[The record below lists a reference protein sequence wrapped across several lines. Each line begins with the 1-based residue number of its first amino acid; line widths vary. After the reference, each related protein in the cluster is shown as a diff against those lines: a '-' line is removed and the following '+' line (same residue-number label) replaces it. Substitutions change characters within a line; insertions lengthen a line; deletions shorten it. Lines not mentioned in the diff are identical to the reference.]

1 MTGVFILR
9 VCWKESD
16 VKQEKKQ
23 MPNQGWWKEFF
34 ITTETHKSKQ
44 EKNRPAGRRA
54 SKSLLSHINAPHWG
68 IYKLNQSSPRPIPFL
83 AFWLRSSVVSVLIS
97 LISDTRFI
105 EPCDINLIFLVAGLS
120 GSLLPGSAC
129 VALDLDYFLGWY
141 TTSPSRWPKEHKT
154 GWFWICIWK

>member
-9 VCWKESD
+9 VCWKGSD
-16 VKQEKKQ
+16 AKQEKRQ

-68 IYKLNQSSPRPIPFL
+68 IYKLDQSSLTYISFS
-83 AFWLRSSVVSVLIS
+83 AFWLRSSVVSVLIC
-97 LISDTRFI
+97 LISDMRLI
-105 EPCDINLIFLVAGLS
+105 EPHDINLIFLGAGLS

-129 VALDLDYFLGWY
+129 VALDLHLEIREFILFSW
-141 TTSPSRWPKEHKT
+141 
-154 GWFWICIWK
+154 